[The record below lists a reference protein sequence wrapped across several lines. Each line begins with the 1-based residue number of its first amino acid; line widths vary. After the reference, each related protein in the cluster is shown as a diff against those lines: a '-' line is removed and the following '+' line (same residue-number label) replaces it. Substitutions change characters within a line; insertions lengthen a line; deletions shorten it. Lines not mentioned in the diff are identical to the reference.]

1 MSANQIRIPK
11 IIVLAPADLHPVLS
25 ITFQV
30 NIFIATAITLKGLN
44 EMPWVSM
51 PKGKCWR
58 TDRRCKVVVAP
69 LQVFF
74 DGELLPGVSLRST
87 PGFFISPLR
96 GLRPELITPDFF
108 FSSFSQAHKKLQ
120 FIPAQSASE
129 GFLDIS
135 HSNLP

>member
-1 MSANQIRIPK
+1 VSANQIRIPK

-74 DGELLPGVSLRST
+74 DGELLPGGFAPLY
-87 PGFFISPLR
+87 PGLSHFTSSGVKTRIDYSRFFLLVIFADAQRQIQTYQPKA
-96 GLRPELITPDFF
+96 
-108 FSSFSQAHKKLQ
+108 QAKD
-120 FIPAQSASE
+120 S
-129 GFLDIS
+129 
-135 HSNLP
+135 